1 MNRERKLGEAP
12 VSTIR
17 AKETS
22 PQTSVRASREPIS
35 CRGLG
40 CKAQF
45 PPKRKDQVFCSPV
58 CSSEYYKVARG
69 IGSILLEK
77 SKCDSRLKVIVDDLL
92 ENLKTSGQTEGET
105 G

>member
-1 MNRERKLGEAP
+1 MPGTYQSSKTKKTP
-12 VSTIR
+12 S
-17 AKETS
+17 
-22 PQTSVRASREPIS
+22 QTRMHAFREPIL

-77 SKCDSRLKVIVDDLL
+77 SKCDSRLKVVVDGLL
-92 ENLKTSGQTEGET
+92 EILRNPG
-105 G
+105 